1 MHGERCNADLSLNFL
16 PGLLGL
22 GGVVDVKQRIVDP
35 GERLSCIFIMA
46 AGSENHVSENTGRKS
61 CHRQIQIKNI
71 YIYNKM
77 IKTDLDDLIQNL
89 LDQVAIQ
96 MTFYGYYKGYFK
108 RNNASIL
115 EYYCV
120 LP

>member
-61 CHRQIQIKNI
+61 CHRQIQIKKNI
-71 YIYNKM
+71 EI
-77 IKTDLDDLIQNL
+77 T
-89 LDQVAIQ
+89 
-96 MTFYGYYKGYFK
+96 
-108 RNNASIL
+108 R
-115 EYYCV
+115 
-120 LP
+120 